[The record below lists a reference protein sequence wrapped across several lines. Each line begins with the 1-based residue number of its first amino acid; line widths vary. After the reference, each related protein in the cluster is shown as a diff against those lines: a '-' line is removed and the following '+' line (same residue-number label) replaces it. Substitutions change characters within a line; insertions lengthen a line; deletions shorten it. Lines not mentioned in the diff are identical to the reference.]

1 MTNLE
6 ITLLVFCVF
15 FQLCIFVLLG
25 LQRSINSIIQDV
37 LNLLIANEQKK
48 GGQHEDA

>member
-1 MTNLE
+1 MTHLE
-6 ITLLVFCVF
+6 IVLLVFCVF

-25 LQRSINSIIQDV
+25 LQRHLNSIVRDT